1 MSPVV
6 TVTRIE
12 LEARRD
18 SLLADLGL
26 TPEEFE
32 RLAATR
38 TLTGDEFEVKEELEE
53 IAFLLGE

>member
-6 TVTRIE
+6 TVSRSE
-12 LEARRD
+12 LEARRAA
-18 SLLADLGL
+18 LLADLGL
-26 TPEEFE
+26 SLDEFE

-38 TLTGDEFEVKEELEE
+38 TLTGDEFEIKEELEE